1 MSKSDKHEKF
11 IELRASNESYTNIAK
26 KLDVSKTTLLNW
38 AKQYENEI
46 QNQQGLYLDALQEQ
60 YKIGKQHRIK
70 VLGKRLEKLLEEAE
84 KRDLKDVSTSKL
96 YEMIDKT
103 MQALAR
109 EEMPLVYTEIQN
121 SFDLEPL
128 KSKKTFNI

>member
-1 MSKSDKHEKF
+1 MSKPEKHEKF
-11 IELRASNESYTNIAK
+11 IELRASNESYANIAK
-26 KLDVSKTTLLNW
+26 KLDVSKTTLFNW

-46 QNQQGLYLDALQEQ
+46 QNQQGLYLDNLQEQ

-70 VLGKRLEKLLEEAE
+70 VLGKRLEKLLEEVE
-84 KRDLKDVSTSKL
+84 KRDLKDVPTSKL

-109 EEMPLVYTEIQN
+109 EEMPFVYTEIQD
-121 SFDLEPL
+121 SLELEPY
-128 KSKKTFNI
+128 KTKKTFNI

>member
-1 MSKSDKHEKF
+1 MSKTDKHEKF
-11 IELRASNESYTNIAK
+11 IELRASNESYANIAK
-26 KLDVSKTTLLNW
+26 KLDVSKTTLFTW

-46 QNQQGLYLDALQEQ
+46 QNQQGLYLDNLQEQ

-70 VLGKRLEKLLEEAE
+70 VLGKRLEKLLEEVE
-84 KRDLKDVSTSKL
+84 KRDLKDVPTSKL

-109 EEMPLVYTEIQN
+109 EEMPFVYTEIQN
-121 SFDLEPL
+121 SFELEPY
-128 KSKKTFNI
+128 KTKKTFNI